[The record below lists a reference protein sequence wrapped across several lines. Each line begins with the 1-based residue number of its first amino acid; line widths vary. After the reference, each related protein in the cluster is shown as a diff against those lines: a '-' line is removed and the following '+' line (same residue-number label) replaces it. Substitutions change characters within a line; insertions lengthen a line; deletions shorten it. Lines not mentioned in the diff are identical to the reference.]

1 MYLPS
6 HFAIAD
12 VDVIADFVDAAGTAD
27 IVTFD
32 GTALTASFVPV
43 IWERPSGSDAATG
56 RYGRLL
62 AHIARANEQWR
73 TANSQVPALA
83 IVHGPQAYVSPSW
96 YASKPEHGRV
106 VPTTN
111 YTTVHFSGPITFHDD
126 TEWLRELVTTLTDL
140 HEDRRPDRWKV
151 DDAPKPYID
160 GQLRGIVGVEITV
173 TSLEAKAKL
182 SQNRSTA
189 DQRGVVEGLRAES
202 DAGAHAIAELMARRI
217 ENTDD

>member
-12 VDVIADFVDAAGTAD
+12 IDEIAGFVDAAGTAD

-32 GTALTASFVPV
+32 GTALTSSLVPV
-43 IWERPSGSDAATG
+43 IWERSSASDAEAG

-62 AHIARANEQWR
+62 AHIARANAQWR
-73 TANSQVPALA
+73 TAKTRVPALA

-96 YASKPEHGRV
+96 YASKQEHRRV

-126 TEWLRELVTTLTDL
+126 TEWLRNLVTRLTDL
-140 HEDRRPDRWKV
+140 HEARRLDRWKV

-160 GQLRGIVGVEITV
+160 GQLRAIIGVEITV

-189 DQRGVVEGLRAES
+189 DQRGVVEGLVAES
-202 DAGAHAIAELMARRI
+202 DAGAQAIAELMARRI
-217 ENTDD
+217 ENADD